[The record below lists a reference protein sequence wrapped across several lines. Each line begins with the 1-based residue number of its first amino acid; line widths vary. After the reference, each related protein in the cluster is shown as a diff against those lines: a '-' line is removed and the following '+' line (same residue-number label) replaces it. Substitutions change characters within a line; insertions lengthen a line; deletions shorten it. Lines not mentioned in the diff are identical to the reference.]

1 MTQAERRHDRLAVRL
16 SLIISRLVAEHD
28 GHIAV
33 FSLDEIHLVQPL
45 QETFRRND
53 SLCRLVEDPGFIQSL
68 PHFRFIQQSLLT
80 FVPANSSPE

>member
-1 MTQAERRHDRLAVRL
+1 
-16 SLIISRLVAEHD
+16 
-28 GHIAV
+28 
-33 FSLDEIHLVQPL
+33 VQPL

-80 FVPANSSPE
+80 FVPADSPPE